1 MVRDADYYVNYVN
14 KWMEE
19 NKNKGCG
26 CTYWHA
32 MYEAIRNWW
41 VSFEWLWIRE
51 QIENMIVNDS
61 WASEEWVSYLDD
73 KVLAELVDLDTLN
86 EYWIS
91 IEEEWNEAVDE
102 DDKEY
107 IYWELDK
114 KEFKT
119 REELDEAVKELVS
132 ESWNDRLNWATISED
147 YENDNF
153 LDFDED

>member
-1 MVRDADYYVNYVN
+1 MVRDAEYYVNYVN
-14 KWMEE
+14 QWMKE
-19 NKNKGCG
+19 NKNKGHSY
-26 CTYWHA
+26 TYWHA
-32 MYEAIRNWW
+32 MYDAIRNWW
-41 VSFEWLWIRE
+41 ISFEWLWIRE

-91 IEEEWNEAVDE
+91 IEEEWNEEVDN

-132 ESWNDRLNWATISED
+132 ESWNDRLNWATIAED